1 MSNPPGR
8 LAREDLRLRPAVEL
22 DLPRVREII
31 VESFDGVTANQLLE
45 QRYGQIGDRSWRDWK
60 AAEIE
65 RSFHNESESVHVA
78 EQSGSIVGVISYRLD
93 RQRRIGTIG
102 NNGVDP
108 HLQGQGIGTW
118 MYEEVLDIFREAGM
132 RFADV
137 STGLDD
143 AAARA
148 RRAYEKVGF
157 QPLTT
162 SVRYFREL

>member
-1 MSNPPGR
+1 MSNPSGSM
-8 LAREDLRLRPAVEL
+8 AREDLRLRLAVEL

-45 QRYGQIGDRSWRDWK
+45 QRYGQIGDRSWREWK

-65 RSFHNESESVHVA
+65 GSFRREPESVLVA
-78 EQSGSIVGVISYRLD
+78 EQAGTIVGVISYRLD
-93 RQRRIGTIG
+93 QRRRIGHIG

-108 HLQGQGIGTW
+108 SHQGQGIGTW
-118 MYEEVLDIFREAGM
+118 VYERVLEIFREAGL
-132 RFADV
+132 RFAEV
-137 STGLDD
+137 SSGLDD

-157 QPLTT
+157 QPLTST
-162 SVRYFREL
+162 VRYFREL

>member
-1 MSNPPGR
+1 MSKSSDTP
-8 LAREDLRLRPAVEL
+8 AREDLRLRPAVEP

-31 VESFDGVTANQLLE
+31 IASFDGVTANQLLE
-45 QRYGQIGDRSWRDWK
+45 ERYGQIGGRSWREWK

-65 RSFHNESESVHVA
+65 RSFRGESEAVLVA
-78 EQSGSIVGVISYRLD
+78 ERAGTIVGVITYRLD
-93 RQRRIGTIG
+93 QRRLIGTIG

-108 HLQGQGIGTW
+108 KFQGQGIGTW
-118 MYEEVLDIFREAGM
+118 MYEQVLAIFRESGM

-143 AAARA
+143 AAASA

-157 QPLTT
+157 KPLTS

>member
-1 MSNPPGR
+1 MSIPSGSS
-8 LAREDLRLRPAVEL
+8 AREDLQLRPAVDL

-45 QRYGQIGDRSWRDWK
+45 QRFGEIGGRSWREWK

-65 RSFHNESESVHVA
+65 RSFFEDSELVLVA
-78 EQSGSIVGVISYRLD
+78 EQAGAIVGVISYRLD
-93 RQRRIGTIG
+93 QRRRIGHIG

-108 HLQGQGIGTW
+108 QFQGQGIGTW
-118 MYEEVLDIFREAGM
+118 MYERVLEIFREAGM
-132 RFADV
+132 RFAEV

-157 QPLTT
+157 QPLTS